1 MISLC
6 SAQVMYFM
14 PVASYA
20 ISALLLVQ
28 IKNPSMSSP
37 VEDERGLFG
46 EILATTQMVWK
57 LRELFWIILL
67 FGVGVLV
74 IDGIE
79 QVALPAL
86 SDSTW
91 HVGAAGLGA
100 VLGALAIGGVVGSL
114 VIGTLKVNRV
124 STLIFGGW
132 ALWGL
137 CYVLLGMSSNYATAL
152 SFAVMAGSAE
162 AVNDVPI
169 VLLIQS
175 SVPREA
181 MGKVFSFWSTIVFVA
196 EAGAALLGGLA
207 VERLGAASACC
218 AGGLVLAVLAIVGLL
233 LTRTNSSTSTA
244 AINTAKAVMA

>member
-1 MISLC
+1 MNARYS
-6 SAQVMYFM
+6 
-14 PVASYA
+14 
-20 ISALLLVQ
+20 
-28 IKNPSMSSP
+28 
-37 VEDERGLFG
+37 G

-74 IDGIE
+74 IDGIGSE
-79 QVALPAL
+79 LSPMALWR
-86 SDSTW
+86 TRR

-114 VIGTLKVNRV
+114 VIGTLKVSRV

-152 SFAVMAGSAE
+152 SFAAMAGSAE

-233 LTRTNSSTSTA
+233 LTH
-244 AINTAKAVMA
+244 